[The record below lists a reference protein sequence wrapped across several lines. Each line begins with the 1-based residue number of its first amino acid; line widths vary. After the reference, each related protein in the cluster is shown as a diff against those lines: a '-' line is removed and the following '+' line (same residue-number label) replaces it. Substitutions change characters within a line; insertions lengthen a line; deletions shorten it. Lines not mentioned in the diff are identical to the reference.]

1 MDEGASVRPAVQA
14 VDSGLGDASRV
25 LLGPPRPQIIV
36 VSTMA
41 VLVLTFIGVA
51 VPVSDQGGYRSFPGY
66 MAFLAVGAW
75 AMVLASTA
83 RIEAQGS
90 DLVLVNFATVRR
102 LPRSEIVG
110 VDGSNGVVVHTN
122 SGTYEATGY
131 GGSLAQ
137 NFVHSRRYAR
147 VAARIRAWAGVGG
160 TASRPPALETLAVV
174 GPSSG
179 RHRQNRVPARPRRLL
194 VIGLPIA
201 IVATQAL
208 GVVLWL
214 NSDTLLGLLLVH

>member
-1 MDEGASVRPAVQA
+1 
-14 VDSGLGDASRV
+14 
-25 LLGPPRPQIIV
+25 
-36 VSTMA
+36 MA

-75 AMVLASTA
+75 AMVLAATT

-110 VDGSNGVVVHTN
+110 VDGTNGVVVHTT

-147 VAARIRAWAGVGG
+147 VAARIQEWAGVGG
-160 TASRPPALETLAVV
+160 TATRPPTFEVLDAV
-174 GPSSG
+174 GRSG
-179 RHRQNRVPARPRRLL
+179 RHRQIRVPARPRRLL
-194 VIGLPIA
+194 VIGLPVA
-201 IVATQAL
+201 AVATQAL

-214 NSDTLLGLLLVH
+214 NSDTLLGLLLEH